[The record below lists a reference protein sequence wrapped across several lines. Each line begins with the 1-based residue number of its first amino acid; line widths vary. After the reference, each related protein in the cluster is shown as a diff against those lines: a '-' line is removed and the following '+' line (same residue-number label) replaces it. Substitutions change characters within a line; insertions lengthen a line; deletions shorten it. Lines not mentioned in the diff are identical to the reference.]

1 MSSGVR
7 AMLLALIVL
16 AIGLGTVYLEVE
28 TLESGVRVR
37 QLLLEEERLRERN
50 RRREAE
56 INRRFSPDVLALE
69 VPPEFRETSEAGDAE
84 FYGKP
89 ELVP

>member
-1 MSSGVR
+1 MSPGVR
-7 AMLLALIVL
+7 AILLALIVL

-28 TLESGVRVR
+28 TLRCGVRVR
-37 QLLLEEERLRERN
+37 ELLLEEERLREQN

-69 VPPEFRETSEAGDAE
+69 LPPELRETPAE
-84 FYGKP
+84 ESGEPGGK
-89 ELVP
+89 LDQVP

>member
-7 AMLLALIVL
+7 AILLALIVL
-16 AIGLGTVYLEVE
+16 VVGLGTVFLEVE
-28 TLESGVRVR
+28 TLECGVRVR
-37 QLLLEEERLRERN
+37 QLLIEEERLREQS
-50 RRREAE
+50 RRWEAE

-69 VPPEFRETSEAGDAE
+69 VPSEFRETSEAGDAE
-84 FYGKP
+84 SDGKP